1 MSSFG
6 FNSRVLLF
14 VLQVSSG
21 SACMALFTS
30 KSLALPELPSYKIVL
45 LSVHFRPKNVTCT
58 NCSLFHDPCFKVLE
72 FSSSL
77 THLFF
82 TSHFLRPQWKIP
94 FICNNVLEAMLEG
107 FLYSPYGIYLIL
119 KNQNQLCATIVWS
132 LSKMYWSNKTHI
144 LALALILQ
152 VSCAVW
158 QQCSHPHYW
167 HNSFLY
173 GKIETNQWG
182 NLARSA
188 DSRACVAQHMTC
200 VIPVVGPNAG
210 I

>member
-1 MSSFG
+1 
-6 FNSRVLLF
+6 
-14 VLQVSSG
+14 
-21 SACMALFTS
+21 MAFFTS
-30 KSLALPELPSYKIVL
+30 KSLALPELTSHKIIL
-45 LSVHFRPKNVTCT
+45 FFEHFHSENVTCT

-77 THLFF
+77 TLFYF
-82 TSHFLRPQWKIP
+82 LKCFVSQATWLRIFYITFSKTSHWKIP
-94 FICNNVLEAMLEG
+94 FICNNVLEAILER
-107 FLYSPYGIYLIL
+107 FFYCPCGIYLIL
-119 KNQNQLCATIVWS
+119 KNQNQLCATVVWY

-152 VSCAVW
+152 VSCAVC

-167 HNSFLY
+167 HNGFLY

-182 NLARSA
+182 NLANST
-188 DSRACVAQHMTC
+188 DGRACVAQHMTC